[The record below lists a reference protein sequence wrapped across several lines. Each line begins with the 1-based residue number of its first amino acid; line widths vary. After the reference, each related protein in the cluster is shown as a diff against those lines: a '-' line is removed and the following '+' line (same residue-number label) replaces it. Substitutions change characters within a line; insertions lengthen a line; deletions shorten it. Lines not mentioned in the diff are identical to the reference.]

1 MRYARRFPMTKQSL
15 FLVFVAAALVACG
28 GNGNPVTTDAGTADS
43 GSDGGGGGGDG
54 GRDAGGGGSVCDAP
68 TAVTLA
74 AGAQMVTGDTTGHT
88 TGLVGLGACGGP
100 TGQPQPAEVVY
111 ALTLPGTA
119 TDDVAVSYTL
129 VNDGTDEAFDTTT
142 QIRTACGTT
151 PTADGTC
158 FDDTDGTE
166 IRSTG
171 GFTAMGGSVVY
182 LVVTGYRQPVNGAVN
197 EGAFQIDFTTYV
209 NPTAPT
215 YTSGTATL
223 IDGNDLDVSIMG
235 MDAQG
240 AALGIQYAFLD
251 GSGTPI
257 GLDIDGDPS
266 TPAVSDLQGDFRPAV
281 TGMTT
286 FTGVYRVTGLS
297 DFPEVGTNAASLRVA
312 IYSDTGLV
320 SAPEAMI
327 SITHAT
333 TVHVG
338 ETCDATHFCGAGVEC
353 TAGVCT
359 VPAGVDAL
367 CAAATA
373 ITLDAQQMATQHVAF
388 TTAEGLLEG
397 DCAGAGGGG
406 GDEHV
411 YTVTVPAGNW
421 DLIASTTPNGTM
433 DPDTVVY
440 VRDTNCGDPTYE
452 IACNDDAMMGVLA
465 SAIELRDVAAG
476 PHFLV
481 VDAWETL
488 TAAAET
494 DLTVRLRPVL
504 AMGATC
510 DPAGVTNR
518 CATAPCPATGTAVCP

>member
-1 MRYARRFPMTKQSL
+1 MTKQSL

-28 GNGNPVTTDAGTADS
+28 GNGNPVTTDGGTTDG
-43 GSDGGGGGGDG
+43 GSDGGGGGGDA
-54 GRDAGGGGSVCDAP
+54 GRDSGGGGGGVCDAP

-88 TGLVGLGACGGP
+88 SGLVGLGACGGP
-100 TGQPQPAEVVY
+100 TDQPQPAEVVY

-119 TDDVAVSYTL
+119 SDDVVVSYTL
-129 VNDGTDEAFDTTT
+129 FNDGTDPMFDTTT
-142 QIRTACGTT
+142 QVRTACATT
-151 PTADGTC
+151 PTSADTC
-158 FDDTDGTE
+158 FDDTPAENDY
-166 IRSTG
+166 RSTG
-171 GFTAMGGSVVY
+171 SISGAGGSVVY
-182 LVVTGYRQPVNGAVN
+182 LVVTGYRAPDTGFVN
-197 EGAFQIDFTTYV
+197 EGPFQIDFTTYV

-223 IDGNDLDVSIMG
+223 IDGNDLEVSIMG

-251 GSGTPI
+251 ASGTPI
-257 GLDIDGDPS
+257 GLDTDGDPS

-297 DFPEVGTNAASLRVA
+297 DFPDVVTNAASIRVS
-312 IYSDTGLV
+312 IFSDTGLV

-327 SITHAT
+327 SILRAT

-338 ETCDATHFCGAGVEC
+338 DTCDATHFCGAGVTC
-353 TAGVCT
+353 TMGVCT

-373 ITLDAQQMATQHVAF
+373 ITLDASQMATEHLSF
-388 TTAEGLLEG
+388 TTDEGLLEG
-397 DCAGAGGGG
+397 DCAGAGGGL
-406 GDEHV
+406 GDERV
-411 YTVTVPAGNW
+411 FTLTVPAGNW

-465 SAIELRDVAAG
+465 SAIELRNVAAG

-481 VDAWETL
+481 ADTWETL

-504 AMGATC
+504 ATGATC
-510 DPAGVTNR
+510 DPAGVMNR